1 MAERGPTGFV
11 SVSLDSGENND
22 DKGKREEDLEW
33 SPGQAK
39 EGASG
44 RSLGGLSSKVIQGSR
59 AGEQG
64 NEVLGAFRN
73 FLMPASSFLSHL
85 GGKVIWQVSEG
96 EESQELGE
104 CKHVD

>member
-1 MAERGPTGFV
+1 MTKEREKKIWSGPLGKPRRGP
-11 SVSLDSGENND
+11 
-22 DKGKREEDLEW
+22 
-33 SPGQAK
+33 Q
-39 EGASG
+39 EGAWVVCP
-44 RSLGGLSSKVIQGSR
+44 SKVIQGSR